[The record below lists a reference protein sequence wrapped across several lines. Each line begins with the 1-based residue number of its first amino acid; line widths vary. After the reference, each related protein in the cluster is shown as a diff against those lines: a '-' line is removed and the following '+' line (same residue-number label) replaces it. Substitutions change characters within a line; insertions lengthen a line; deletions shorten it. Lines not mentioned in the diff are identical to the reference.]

1 MSRDQPF
8 VCTPTRRVSGERQAP
23 AHRAQSQTSEGFGG
37 NLRALYALSLF
48 SLSCLSCLGAGFS
61 SRSTTSGEALGGAK

>member
-48 SLSCLSCLGAGFS
+48 SLSCLGAGFS